1 MKRAAP
7 IVFFLISFLLIC
19 PSLSEASLKLY
30 VENEEVQLK
39 HDLVMI
45 NGNYMIPL
53 WVFAEHL
60 GAEIEIDGD
69 RIQVDFDDQSIG
81 MQLGVDTAQVNGSE
95 FKLEVAPQ
103 RLQGEIIVPLRF
115 MADQRQ
121 LSLSFVQE
129 LGGFRLTR
137 KASRFTGLGSLLAG
151 EITSQVPED
160 QDEPPAQPGE
170 DQGTPIVIY
179 EPSETQGLRE
189 VVFKG
194 GPRASVVLDLESY
207 TGYQT
212 YLLESPARLVLD
224 LYGVSGQPFPALE
237 VDSPVL
243 SAVRTSRFDEQTL
256 RVVCDLKAPTGYQV
270 PLPGGGLRSV

>member
-103 RLQGEIIVPLRF
+103 RLQGRLLCRSALWRISASLACPLFRSLVVF
-115 MADQRQ
+115 ASPARHPALPAWAHCWLEKSQARYLRIRTNRQ
-121 LSLSFVQE
+121 LS
-129 LGGFRLTR
+129 
-137 KASRFTGLGSLLAG
+137 
-151 EITSQVPED
+151 
-160 QDEPPAQPGE
+160 PGK
-170 DQGTPIVIY
+170 I
-179 EPSETQGLRE
+179 R
-189 VVFKG
+189 
-194 GPRASVVLDLESY
+194 
-207 TGYQT
+207 
-212 YLLESPARLVLD
+212 
-224 LYGVSGQPFPALE
+224 
-237 VDSPVL
+237 
-243 SAVRTSRFDEQTL
+243 VR
-256 RVVCDLKAPTGYQV
+256 P
-270 PLPGGGLRSV
+270 